1 VKRTVGYKVSKNRI
15 GIVYFGLWLV
25 LGYSKHRYMFD
36 MVELNKKLDASK
48 LSEIA
53 TKEELLKVIKAL
65 KGK

>member
-1 VKRTVGYKVSKNRI
+1 
-15 GIVYFGLWLV
+15 
-25 LGYSKHRYMFD
+25 MFD